1 MKGWGCLVARDSQ
14 RRLLRQ
20 SPLDE
25 LDVVN
30 FERVDISRLS
40 PVGVRPT
47 LGRYVWGL
55 HQRRHFIWAD
65 ARAKAFSGNKDTL
78 LGNLW
83 LIGRPILDGFAYYV
97 IFGLVLGTSRGVEN
111 FIGFLLVGVFMF
123 SFTSRSLTGGA
134 GVMNAGKNLI
144 RAFSFP
150 RAAIPIA
157 LLIRESLS
165 MIPVIITMLLMITV
179 IPPHAVITW
188 RWGLFPLVFLLLMMF
203 NAGLIFY
210 AARLTSAIPD
220 VRHVLAFISRFWL
233 YGSGVMFSMERFI
246 THPTLLEIVQL
257 NPAYCAIELSR
268 ELLVYGT
275 TPDLKLWFTLGAW
288 AVVTP
293 VLGFLYFWQAEEE
306 YGRA

>member
-1 MKGWGCLVARDSQ
+1 MAREH
-14 RRLLRQ
+14 RRTPRQ
-20 SPLDE
+20 SPLAD

-30 FERVDISRLS
+30 FEQVDISRLS
-40 PVGVRPT
+40 PVGVRPN
-47 LGRYVWGL
+47 LGRYLADL

-65 ARAKAFSGNKDTL
+65 SRARAFSGNRDTL

-97 IFGLVLGTSRGVEN
+97 IFGLILGTSRGVEN
-111 FIGFLLVGVFMF
+111 FIGFLLVGVFLF
-123 SFTSRSLTGGA
+123 SYTSRSLTGGA
-134 GVMNAGKNLI
+134 GVMNSGKNLI

-150 RAAIPIA
+150 RAAIPMA
-157 LLIRESLS
+157 LLIRETLS
-165 MIPVIITMLLMITV
+165 MIPVIVTMLVMITV
-179 IPPHAVITW
+179 IPPHADITW

-210 AARLTSAIPD
+210 AARLRSAIPD
-220 VRHVLAFISRFWL
+220 LRHVLGFISRFWL
-233 YGSGVMFSMERFI
+233 YGSGVMFTLERFI
-246 THPTLLEIVQL
+246 THPTLLEIMQL

-268 ELLVYGT
+268 ELLIYGT
-275 TPDLKLWFTLGAW
+275 TPALELWLTLGAW

-293 VLGFLYFWQAEEE
+293 ILGFVYFWQAEEE

>member
-1 MKGWGCLVARDSQ
+1 MARESQ
-14 RRLLRQ
+14 RRPHRR

-25 LDVVN
+25 VDVIN
-30 FERVDISRLS
+30 LERVDISRLS

-47 LGRYVWGL
+47 LGRYLWGL

-65 ARAKAFSGNKDTL
+65 SRARAFSGNKDTI

-83 LIGRPILDGFAYYV
+83 LIGRPILDGFAFYI
-97 IFGLVLGTSRGVEN
+97 IFGVILGTSRGVEN
-111 FIGFLLVGVFMF
+111 YIGFLLVGVFLF
-123 SFTSRSLTGGA
+123 SFVSRSLTGGA
-134 GVMNAGKNLI
+134 GVMKAGSNLI
-144 RAFSFP
+144 KAFSFP
-150 RAAIPIA
+150 RAAIPLA
-157 LLIRESLS
+157 LLIRETLS
-165 MIPVIITMLLMITV
+165 MIPVIVTMLLMITV

-188 RWGLFPLVFLLLMMF
+188 RWALFPVVFVMLMMF

-220 VRHVLAFISRFWL
+220 LKHVLSFISRFWL
-233 YGSGVMFSMERFI
+233 YGSGVMFSLDRFI
-246 THPTLLEIVQL
+246 THPTMLEIVQL

-293 VLGFLYFWQAEEE
+293 LFGFLYFWQAEEE

>member
-1 MKGWGCLVARDSQ
+1 MARES
-14 RRLLRQ
+14 RRRTPRQ
-20 SPLDE
+20 SPLAD

-40 PVGVRPT
+40 PVGVRPG
-47 LGRYVWGL
+47 LARYMADL
-55 HQRRHFIWAD
+55 FQRRHFIWAD
-65 ARAKAFSGNKDTL
+65 SRAKAFSGNKDTL
-78 LGNLW
+78 LGNAW

-97 IFGLVLGTSRGVEN
+97 IFGVLLGTSRGVDN
-111 FIGFLLVGVFMF
+111 YVGFLLVGVFLF

-134 GVMNAGKNLI
+134 GVMNSGKNLI

-150 RAAIPIA
+150 RAAVPVA
-157 LLIRESLS
+157 LLIRETLS
-165 MIPVIITMLLMITV
+165 MIPVVVTMLLMITV

-220 VRHVLAFISRFWL
+220 LRHVLAFVSRFWL
-233 YGSGVMFSMERFI
+233 YGSGVMFSLERFI
-246 THPTLLEIVQL
+246 SHPMLLEVVQL

-275 TPDLKLWFTLGAW
+275 TPDLRLWFTLGAW

-293 VLGFLYFWQAEEE
+293 VLGFVYFWQAEEE